1 MNTAIPKLSTHLPYL
16 IVIRQTIIT
25 STRSLFGTNVRKPLP
40 PAVVYRDSYSVS
52 VVTIHKGILLMMTVT
67 WNDDESEVSELEES
81 YKLFWCETF
90 TLWLLVAGTLVA

>member
-1 MNTAIPKLSTHLPYL
+1 
-16 IVIRQTIIT
+16 
-25 STRSLFGTNVRKPLP
+25 
-40 PAVVYRDSYSVS
+40 
-52 VVTIHKGILLMMTVT
+52 MMTVT